1 MNKIQAIVLAGG
13 RGTRLAPL
21 TDDKPKPLVE
31 ILNKPI
37 VEYVLD
43 HLKRHDITNV
53 ALSTAHLGHMIE
65 DRYGDGL
72 DRGMQ
77 ISYLKEPQP
86 MGTGGWSQLVDWN
99 QLDDN
104 FLVLNADNIFWID
117 IDRFLSAHKKHDSI
131 ASIAAIEIPVDR
143 HAAYEVLLH
152 DQNKEK
158 LIDYIDRDACAPYIK
173 DADSIHVS
181 SGWYIMSPKVRDL
194 IPNQNPISNEADI
207 WPILAKSKQSLGF
220 YHAQEPW
227 FDSGTHER
235 LARIESFL
243 NENPEL

>member
-21 TDDKPKPLVE
+21 TDNKPKPLVE

-43 HLKRHDITNV
+43 HLKSHGITNV

-65 DRYGDGL
+65 ETYGNGSNF
-72 DRGMQ
+72 GMQ
-77 ISYLKEPQP
+77 ISYLTEPEP
-86 MGTGGWSQLVDWN
+86 MGTGGWSQLVNWDD
-99 QLDDN
+99 LDDH

-117 IDRFLSAHKKHDSI
+117 IDRFLESHKKHNAI

-143 HAAYEVLLH
+143 HAAYEVLVH
-152 DQNKEK
+152 DDEKEQ
-158 LIDYIDRDACAPYIK
+158 LLDYVDRDACGPYVK
-173 DADSIHVS
+173 DADSVHVS
-181 SGWYIMSPKVRDL
+181 SGWYIMTPAVRDL
-194 IPNQNPISNEADI
+194 IPQKNPISNEADI
-207 WPILAKSKQSLGF
+207 WPLLAESDESLGF
-220 YHAQEPW
+220 YEAKEPW

-235 LARIESFL
+235 LARIEQFL
-243 NENPEL
+243 KDNPDL